1 MRYQKWNKNGECK
14 LVCYSKQKS
23 KPNLVKTD
31 DCDSEYFWA
40 SDVEDAVIAELFRMT
55 YLGNEDKKK
64 SATYIDPSESLAR
77 ELKEAKRKLS
87 RLYDLDDDDDE
98 VLVEKIQALRT
109 RIKQLQHQLT
119 SEEEKKKI
127 SRKVEKAKSLFRSLE
142 STWCHMTDKEK
153 QSVCQELI
161 DRIII
166 HKDGVIDV
174 HLKLRSYLIN
184 K

>member
-1 MRYQKWNKNGECK
+1 
-14 LVCYSKQKS
+14 
-23 KPNLVKTD
+23 
-31 DCDSEYFWA
+31 
-40 SDVEDAVIAELFRMT
+40 MT

-64 SATYIDPSESLAR
+64 LVSYIDPTEALAR

-98 VLVEKIQALRT
+98 VLLEKIQFLRS
-109 RIKQLQHQLT
+109 RIKQLQHQIA

-127 SRKVEKAKSLFRSLE
+127 LRKVEKAKSIFRTLE
-142 STWCHMTDKEK
+142 STWACMTDKEK

-161 DRIII
+161 DRVVI
-166 HKDGVIDV
+166 HKDGIIDV
-174 HLKLRSYLIN
+174 HLKLRSYLVN

>member
-1 MRYQKWNKNGECK
+1 MA
-14 LVCYSKQKS
+14 LSF
-23 KPNLVKTD
+23 D
-31 DCDSEYFWA
+31 DTPRISISE
-40 SDVEDAVIAELFRMT
+40 IT
-55 YLGNEDKKK
+55 
-64 SATYIDPSESLAR
+64 SESLAK

-87 RLYDLDDDDDE
+87 RLYDLEDEDDD
-98 VLVEKIQALRT
+98 VLVDKIYALRE
-109 RIKQLQHQLT
+109 RIKQLNYQLT

-127 SRKVEKAKSLFRSLE
+127 SRKVEKAKSIFRTLE
-142 STWCHMTDKEK
+142 ATWSHMTDKEK

-161 DRIII
+161 DRVVI